1 MADRIT
7 IDLATEADRQEIYRL
22 RHQVYASELH
32 QHQENSDACLSDS
45 LDAHNTYLKASVHG
59 QLAGFVSITAP
70 GGPSYSVDKYFQRED
85 FDFPFDSGLYEV
97 RLLTVLPDYRGLAC
111 ASLLMYAAF
120 RWVQSLGGTRI
131 VAIGRRELLG
141 LYRKAGLRT
150 LHRRTQSGAV
160 TYELLSAPVAELAD
174 QAEKQSLL
182 LRWLEQ
188 RSDWRLEIPFHSRAA
203 CHHGGAFFEAI
214 GEEFDH
220 LERSRDVINADVL
233 DAWFPPSPRVVAALD
248 QYLPWLLRTS
258 PPTNCA
264 GMIRAIARARN
275 LPPECIVPGAGSS
288 ALIFLCFRDWLN
300 QDSRVLLLDPTY
312 GEYSH
317 ITERILHC
325 QVDRLP
331 LDRANNYSV
340 KTAELETRL
349 QAGYDLV
356 VIVNPN
362 SPTGRHIPRRELESA
377 LARIPDRT
385 RVWVDETYVEY
396 AGEGESLEPFAAR
409 SHNVMVCKSMSK
421 VYALSGTRAA
431 YLCAAPAT
439 ANLLREITPPW
450 AVSLPAQ
457 VAAVNALGDPEYYA
471 ARYRETRV
479 LRENLAAA
487 LHALGIEVVPG
498 AANFILCHL
507 PGSNEGFAS
516 PSGHPLYTNGEQIS
530 RISPWIA
537 TVHDLSQRH
546 HGAPARAA
554 LEARGHAAVRHL
566 PRRRRHRVS
575 EEHSWPSLRAGRR
588 ARRGQGRRGPARARL
603 SRRPHRDRGRGSTA
617 VRAAAAVQGLPAGQV
632 DARLSARSTR
642 RVVRR
647 PRRRPAT
654 GDHRDRAST
663 AARTR

>member
-32 QHQENSDACLSDS
+32 QHRENSDACLSDS
-45 LDAHNTYLKASVHG
+45 LDAHNAYLKASVHG
-59 QLAGFVSITAP
+59 QLAGFVSITSP

-85 FDFPFDSGLYEV
+85 FDFPFDNGLYEV

-160 TYELLSAPVAELAD
+160 TYELLSAPVTELAD
-174 QAEKQSLL
+174 QAEKHSLL

-188 RSDWRLEIPFHSRAA
+188 RSDWRLDIPFHSRAA

-248 QYLPWLLRTS
+248 EYLPWLLRTS

-275 LPPECIVPGAGSS
+275 LTAECIVPGAGSS
-288 ALIFLCFRDWLN
+288 ALIFLCFREWLN
-300 QDSRVLLLDPTY
+300 QNSRILLLDPTY

-331 LDRANNYSV
+331 LDRTGNYTV
-340 KTAELETRL
+340 DTGELEARL

-362 SPTGRHIPRRELESA
+362 SPTGRHIPRCELESV
-377 LARIPDRT
+377 LARIPEQT

-396 AGEGESLEPFAAR
+396 AGEGESLEPFASR
-409 SHNVMVCKSMSK
+409 SRNVMVCKSMSK
-421 VYALSGTRAA
+421 VYALSGIRAA

-471 ARYRETRV
+471 ARYGETRV
-479 LRENLAAA
+479 LRENLATA
-487 LHALGIEVVPG
+487 LYALGIAVVPG

-507 PGSNEGFAS
+507 PE
-516 PSGHPLYTNGEQIS
+516 SGPNA
-530 RISPWIA
+530 A
-537 TVHDLSQRH
+537 TVCRRCRTQDIFLRDASEISERLGLHALRVAVKDRQSN
-546 HGAPARAA
+546 ARIIETLKWAI
-554 LEARGHAAVRHL
+554 
-566 PRRRRHRVS
+566 
-575 EEHSWPSLRAGRR
+575 
-588 ARRGQGRRGPARARL
+588 
-603 SRRPHRDRGRGSTA
+603 TA
-617 VRAAAAVQGLPAGQV
+617 DAAAANVLAE
-632 DARLSARSTR
+632 SA
-642 RVVRR
+642 
-647 PRRRPAT
+647 
-654 GDHRDRAST
+654 
-663 AARTR
+663 

>member
-32 QHQENSDACLSDS
+32 QHRENSDACLSDS
-45 LDAHNTYLKASVHG
+45 LDAHNAYLKASVHG
-59 QLAGFVSITAP
+59 QLAGFVSITSP

-85 FDFPFDSGLYEV
+85 FDFPFDNGLYEV

-160 TYELLSAPVAELAD
+160 TYELLSAPVTELAD
-174 QAEKQSLL
+174 QAEKHSFL

-188 RSDWRLEIPFHSRAA
+188 RSDWRLDIPFHSRAA

-248 QYLPWLLRTS
+248 EYLPWLLRTS

-275 LPPECIVPGAGSS
+275 LPAECIVPGAGSS
-288 ALIFLCFRDWLN
+288 ALIFLCFREWLN
-300 QDSRVLLLDPTY
+300 QDSRVLLLDPAY

-331 LDRANNYSV
+331 LDRANNYTV
-340 KTAELETRL
+340 DTAELEARL
-349 QAGYDLV
+349 QDGYDLV

-362 SPTGRHIPRRELESA
+362 SPTGRHIPRCDLESV
-377 LARIPDRT
+377 LARIPEQT

-396 AGEGESLEPFAAR
+396 AGEGESLEPFASR
-409 SHNVMVCKSMSK
+409 SRNVMVCKSMSK
-421 VYALSGTRAA
+421 VYALSGIRAA

-471 ARYRETRV
+471 ARYGETRV
-479 LRENLAAA
+479 LRENLATA
-487 LHALGIEVVPG
+487 LYALGIAVVPG

-507 PGSNEGFAS
+507 PE
-516 PSGHPLYTNGEQIS
+516 SGPNA
-530 RISPWIA
+530 A
-537 TVHDLSQRH
+537 TVCRRCRTQDIFLRDASEISERLGLHALRVAVKDRQSN
-546 HGAPARAA
+546 ARIIETLKWAI
-554 LEARGHAAVRHL
+554 
-566 PRRRRHRVS
+566 
-575 EEHSWPSLRAGRR
+575 
-588 ARRGQGRRGPARARL
+588 
-603 SRRPHRDRGRGSTA
+603 TA
-617 VRAAAAVQGLPAGQV
+617 DAAAANVLAE
-632 DARLSARSTR
+632 SA
-642 RVVRR
+642 
-647 PRRRPAT
+647 
-654 GDHRDRAST
+654 
-663 AARTR
+663 